1 MPFLK
6 DLSSAGMVM
15 WDGFGRVLHG
25 ILYGTTQFTTL
36 PVDYQLPFWIPNLSR
51 IPVPYLQVSNC
62 ITAEGYH
69 ITCLQFVSFS
79 TISNLLDLSCGTPIE
94 LF

>member
-6 DLSSAGMVM
+6 DLSNAGMVM

-25 ILYGTTQFTTL
+25 ILHGTTQFTTL

-62 ITAEGYH
+62 ITAKGY
-69 ITCLQFVSFS
+69 ITCLQFVSF
-79 TISNLLDLSCGTPIE
+79 E